1 MPKPTKKQQNLKMSI
16 GNILSASCKYIRYNA
31 EFCVCLFVVNMVFM
45 LVIKNIPS
53 GISNPLSL
61 VWFVC
66 YYMFWCF
73 FFRYY
78 YHLRPYFDFSKLAGS
93 LAPSSKAIILL
104 ALVSVLI
111 VFLPMLPL
119 FLGYKDLYLDFYE
132 QYLVLTVSNGPRAF
146 CYKLILYGAFTLL
159 MPALICRPYLAWI
172 ASLRGRNASFSKVGD
187 KTRGNF
193 WQFFVISLMLIYPE
207 VIADHLDNAYNLQG
221 WLSHTVGTITF
232 MLTNIIFAKIY
243 DFFYIEH

>member
-1 MPKPTKKQQNLKMSI
+1 
-16 GNILSASCKYIRYNA
+16 
-31 EFCVCLFVVNMVFM
+31 MVFM

-53 GISNPLSL
+53 GISNPFSL
-61 VWFVC
+61 VWFLC

-78 YHLRPYFDFSKLAGS
+78 YHLRPYVDFSKLIGS

-132 QYLVLTVSNGPRAF
+132 QYLVLTVSDSPRAF
-146 CYKLILYGAFTLL
+146 CYKLILYGMFTLL
-159 MPALICRPYLAWI
+159 MPALVCRPYLAWI

-193 WQFFVISLMLIYPE
+193 WQFFIISLMLIYPE

-221 WLSHTVGTITF
+221 WLSHVVGTITF

-243 DFFYIEH
+243 DFFYIEN

>member
-1 MPKPTKKQQNLKMSI
+1 MPKLRKKQKILQMSI
-16 GNILSASCKYIRYNA
+16 GTVLHDSMRYIGCNV
-31 EFCVCLFVVNMVFM
+31 EFCTCLFVMNMVFM
-45 LVIKNIPS
+45 LIIKNIPS

-61 VWFVC
+61 VWCIC

-73 FFRYY
+73 FYRYY

-104 ALVSVLI
+104 ALTAVLI
-111 VFLPMLPL
+111 VFLPMVPL

-132 QYLVLTVSNGPRAF
+132 QYLILTVSGDIRSF
-146 CYKLILYGAFTLL
+146 YYKLILYGLLSLL
-159 MPALICRPYLAWI
+159 MPSLVCRPYLAWI

-187 KTRGNF
+187 KTRGNY
-193 WQFFVISLMLIYPE
+193 WKFVFISMLLIYPE
-207 VIADHLDNAYNLQG
+207 VMADHFDEAYQLQG
-221 WLSHTVGTITF
+221 WLSHIAGTVIF

-243 DFFYIEH
+243 DFFYIEN